1 VRVACVL
8 TTTPLAR
15 QHAHRLATSPSRPRE
30 IPWARFDREGY
41 AAGALAI
48 ASQSARSLAA
58 GEYGAV
64 TLFAHAASALA
75 LHRAPFDLIATAA
88 RIPADEIR
96 HAEYAC
102 RMAALCAG
110 TDLSSLDLDVD
121 DAVLTARCAP
131 IRNLEDLDVFM
142 LELPAVSE
150 TLATALLDAC
160 REGATDPVA
169 RAFFANIVRDEVHH
183 ARLGWY
189 YLAWRAAQWSDAERQ
204 RLADRAGEIVM
215 EVDRRFQRGRDAPPD
230 IAGQARR
237 LGVLDTTRQREVI
250 QRVMEEE
257 IVPGLDALGLGA
269 SYAWN
274 ARRATRS
281 PQSRIRGSPRH
292 AHFPA
297 ARPTT
302 DRQEPDDRTHE
313 LELRGVVV

>member
-1 VRVACVL
+1 MRVACVL

-15 QHAHRLATSPSRPRE
+15 QHAHRLATNPSRPRE
-30 IPWARFDREGY
+30 IPWARFDRERY

-48 ASQSARSLAA
+48 ASQSARSLAT

-75 LHRAPFDLIATAA
+75 FHCAPFDLIATAA

-110 TDLSSLDLDVD
+110 TDLTSLDLEVD
-121 DAVLTARCAP
+121 DAILTARCAP
-131 IRNLEDLDVFM
+131 IRNLEDLDIFM

-169 RAFFANIVRDEVHH
+169 RAFLANIVRDEVHH

-189 YLAWRAAQWSDAERQ
+189 YLAWRAPQWSDAERQ
-204 RLADRAGEIVM
+204 RLANRAGEIVM
-215 EVDRRFQRGRDAPPD
+215 EVDRPRMERATRDARRVV
-230 IAGQARR
+230 ARR
-237 LGVLDTTRQREVI
+237 RRANRPRAKRDADEARHATALGTGEPRVSLASACSRRKPPAACLRRGVQGGRGSRTPVLLYGDRARRRQREGI
-250 QRVMEEE
+250 GEKH
-257 IVPGLDALGLGA
+257 
-269 SYAWN
+269 
-274 ARRATRS
+274 
-281 PQSRIRGSPRH
+281 H
-292 AHFPA
+292 APYC
-297 ARPTT
+297 T
-302 DRQEPDDRTHE
+302 
-313 LELRGVVV
+313 